1 MWRNGARLSG
11 VIERPVNA
19 PEWASPQRNKFAAA
33 WRATYGAAGTRAG
46 GTPIL
51 EDGMTYKTVE
61 AVTPEQAQQIE
72 ARKLSM
78 SEVAAAFHVAPV
90 LVGVIDNANY
100 SNVKAYREMLYTDTL
115 GPMFQQARQA
125 YNARLVPDYADPDL
139 FVEPNVAEKLRMSF
153 EEQATIMQTATGA
166 PIMTRNEARQRMN
179 LPHLP
184 GADDLVVPLNV
195 LVGGQASPTD
205 SVPPLMAARTGP
217 AVNGFPDAK
226 LVGAPGR

>member
-1 MWRNGARLSG
+1 
-11 VIERPVNA
+11 
-19 PEWASPQRNKFAAA
+19 
-33 WRATYGAAGTRAG
+33 
-46 GTPIL
+46 
-51 EDGMTYKTVE
+51 
-61 AVTPEQAQQIE
+61 
-72 ARKLSM
+72 
-78 SEVAAAFHVAPV
+78 
-90 LVGVIDNANY
+90 
-100 SNVKAYREMLYTDTL
+100 
-115 GPMFQQARQA
+115 
-125 YNARLVPDYADPDL
+125 
-139 FVEPNVAEKLRMSF
+139 
-153 EEQATIMQTATGA
+153 MQTATGA